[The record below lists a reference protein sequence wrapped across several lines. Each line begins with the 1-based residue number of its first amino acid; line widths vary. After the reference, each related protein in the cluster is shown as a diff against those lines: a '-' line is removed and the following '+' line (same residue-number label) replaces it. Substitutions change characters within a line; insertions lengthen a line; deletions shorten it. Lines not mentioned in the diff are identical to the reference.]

1 MAGNGIRLSGVTG
14 CTIEGCTIGT
24 LLDGQTPAG
33 NGSYGVLVTGNSADN
48 LIALSP
54 IAANTDG
61 GIIVTL
67 GSNGTG
73 ISQNRFFQNAN
84 GAIILAGSANGNIQP
99 PTIQSYA
106 SNLATGSADPDGIV
120 ELFYDDPAT
129 ASFQGDEFIGTAT
142 VDGVGDWS
150 FSGTLN
156 TARTL
161 VATQTDDD
169 NTSEFAGS
177 PGTPFT
183 VTVEQGIGQADPT
196 ADEPVIFRATFS
208 QPIAPGTFTA
218 SSVQL
223 GGTAL
228 PDTAQVF
235 EVAPSDGT
243 RFDILVS
250 GMSATGIVTADIP
263 FGAVMDDGGNPNEA
277 STSVDNTVTFNF
289 TAALAFSF
297 DPDFVFEGAFNN
309 STTGQVTR
317 NGSTAAEL
325 VVTLAS
331 DDITEATVPA
341 SVTIPAG
348 QVSAPV
354 TVTSVDDAILD
365 GSQIATITGSAGG
378 FADAVAS
385 ITVRDD
391 EITTITI
398 TDVTQDEGNS
408 ADTSDALF
416 SFTVTRDN
424 NFNTDVIGYFP
435 LAGTATAGID
445 FDDTAGSIT
454 FPAGGALS
462 MPIEITVFGDDD
474 IEPDETFSVSLSP
487 SSGALN
493 FDPDDFAIG
502 TITNDDIPPT
512 SEVEIMASAPTL
524 DEAAIAP
531 VTYTVTRT
539 GTIGDLAVQLS
550 VAPTTTATPATD
562 FNVVPAAVFP
572 GRPPPSPPAPS
583 LSRTAPP
590 PPPLTSPSSMTPA
603 PSPTKPSPS

>member
-1 MAGNGIRLSGVTG
+1 M
-14 CTIEGCTIGT
+14 
-24 LLDGQTPAG
+24 
-33 NGSYGVLVTGNSADN
+33 
-48 LIALSP
+48 
-54 IAANTDG
+54 
-61 GIIVTL
+61 
-67 GSNGTG
+67 
-73 ISQNRFFQNAN
+73 
-84 GAIILAGSANGNIQP
+84 
-99 PTIQSYA
+99 
-106 SNLATGSADPDGIV
+106 
-120 ELFYDDPAT
+120 
-129 ASFQGDEFIGTAT
+129 
-142 VDGVGDWS
+142 GDWS

-177 PGTPFT
+177 RAFT

-196 ADEPVIFRATFS
+196 ADEPVIFRPPS

-309 STTGQVTR
+309 GTTGQVTR

-348 QVSAPV
+348 QVSRPV

-365 GSQIATITGSAGG
+365 GSQIATITGSA
-378 FADAVAS
+378 AD
-385 ITVRDD
+385 
-391 EITTITI
+391 
-398 TDVTQDEGNS
+398 
-408 ADTSDALF
+408 
-416 SFTVTRDN
+416 
-424 NFNTDVIGYFP
+424 
-435 LAGTATAGID
+435 
-445 FDDTAGSIT
+445 
-454 FPAGGALS
+454 
-462 MPIEITVFGDDD
+462 
-474 IEPDETFSVSLSP
+474 SP
-487 SSGALN
+487 
-493 FDPDDFAIG
+493 
-502 TITNDDIPPT
+502 
-512 SEVEIMASAPTL
+512 
-524 DEAAIAP
+524 
-531 VTYTVTRT
+531 
-539 GTIGDLAVQLS
+539 
-550 VAPTTTATPATD
+550 TPS
-562 FNVVPAAVFP
+562 
-572 GRPPPSPPAPS
+572 PPSPSATT
-583 LSRTAPP
+583 R
-590 PPPLTSPSSMTPA
+590 
-603 PSPTKPSPS
+603 